1 MLRKIFALSC
11 CVFLF
16 SFPSNAQAPKYTP
29 LPQDTPKPEAVDI
42 GLAGGGKPDIVRF
55 LNVRGISSPSISPD
69 GSRVVYVTSTTG
81 QSQLWVAGALGDTP
95 TQITFRPTSVN
106 ALGWSPSGEWIAY
119 SSTRPGSER
128 RGFYLVSPDGLQ
140 ERELIAPDKAF
151 MQWGG
156 WSPDGRRIAFAS
168 PERNGKDYDIYLVD
182 IAAEG
187 SHSAPRRVYEG
198 EGLLSVAAWRPDG
211 GALLLSQARGTAEN
225 DLYLLDLSTGKS
237 ETLFKTEEGAAYR
250 SFDWTL
256 DSKGFYMITNH
267 ERDLT
272 GVAFYDAATRNL
284 SWIETPAVEVD
295 QVALSADGKYLA
307 WTYNENGYSLLHLR
321 ETKSKRQITA
331 QPALPPGVYS
341 IQWASKAPT
350 LAVRIAGPQLEGDL
364 WTLNAQTG
372 KTARMT
378 RSATGGLD
386 PSRFVMPE
394 AVAFSSWDSE
404 KVYGLLYLPRDVPRG
419 TKPPVVIQ
427 VHGGGSLV
435 QARPDYNPLVQYLV
449 TRGIAVFDL
458 NYRGSRGYGKRF
470 TRIDNQRLR
479 PNEVKDIA
487 GALDWI
493 GKTGKIDASRA
504 AVMGGSHGGYLTMA
518 ALTQFPDR
526 FRAGVE
532 WSGVSNWIAALEN
545 ALPRQKAT
553 DRIEFGNIDDPED
566 RKFLIELSPITHV
579 KNIKTPLLA
588 IHGTDDNAVPVSQ
601 TDDFVAAIRQL
612 GGSIEYLRFPNEGHQ
627 FGQWRLSDRVI
638 GYRHIAR
645 FLERTL
651 GDKN

>member
-16 SFPSNAQAPKYTP
+16 SFPSNAQAPKYMP
-29 LPQDTPKPEAVDI
+29 LPQDAPKPEAVDI
-42 GLAGGGKPDIVRF
+42 GLAGDAKPDIVRF

-81 QSQLWVAGALGDTP
+81 QSQLWVVSAIGGTP

-198 EGLLSVAAWRPDG
+198 EGLLSVAAWRPDS

-250 SFDWTL
+250 IFDWTP
-256 DSKGFYMITNH
+256 DSKGFYMVTNH

-284 SWIETPAVEVD
+284 SWIETPTVEVD

-307 WTYNENGYSLLHLR
+307 WTYNENGYSSLHLR
-321 ETKSKRQITA
+321 ETKRGPRAGSPRGVPMSKRQITA
-331 QPALPPGVYS
+331 QPALPTGVYS

-350 LAVRIAGPQLEGDL
+350 LAVRIAGPQLDGDL

-372 KTARMT
+372 KTARVT

-394 AVAFSSWDSE
+394 AVAFSSWDGE
-404 KVYGLLYLPRDVPRG
+404 KVYGLLYLPSDAPRG

-435 QARPDYNPLVQYLV
+435 QARPDYNPLVQYLL

-470 TRIDNQRLR
+470 TQLNKRRLL

-487 GALDWI
+487 AALEWI
-493 GKTGKIDASRA
+493 GKTGKADASRA

-518 ALTQFPDR
+518 ALTQFPER

-532 WSGVSNWIAALEN
+532 WSGVSNWVTALEN

-553 DRIEFGNIDDPED
+553 DRIEFGTSQPD
-566 RKFLIELSPITHV
+566 RRFCFRSPPTR
-579 KNIKTPLLA
+579 
-588 IHGTDDNAVPVSQ
+588 
-601 TDDFVAAIRQL
+601 RQC
-612 GGSIEYLRFPNEGHQ
+612 
-627 FGQWRLSDRVI
+627 
-638 GYRHIAR
+638 
-645 FLERTL
+645 
-651 GDKN
+651 